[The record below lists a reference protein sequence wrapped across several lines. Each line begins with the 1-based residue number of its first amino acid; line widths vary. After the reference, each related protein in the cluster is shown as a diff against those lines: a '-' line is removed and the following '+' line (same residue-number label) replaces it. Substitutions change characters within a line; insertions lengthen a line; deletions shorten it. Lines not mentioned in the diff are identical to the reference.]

1 MSFTLAALSS
11 TVLYIFT
18 CTGAADGITEV
29 RIQNDFLSYNRND
42 FFSIV
47 AMPPM
52 KSEGESDLWW
62 TGPEFPYEG
71 RVLKFHIGREPDKLT
86 IQNSWDGSTVGHEE
100 GESTIADVC
109 VRAKHKGQAG
119 VFKIF

>member
-11 TVLYIFT
+11 TALYIFT

-29 RIQNDFLSYNRND
+29 RIQNDVLSYNRND

-52 KSEGESDLWW
+52 KSEDESDLWW
-62 TGPEFPYEG
+62 TGPEFPDQG
-71 RVLKFHIGREPDKLT
+71 RVLMFHIGREPNKLT
-86 IQNSWDGSTVGHEE
+86 IQNRWDGSTVGHAE
-100 GESTIADVC
+100 GESAVVDVC
-109 VRAKHKGQAG
+109 VRAKPK
-119 VFKIF
+119 V